1 MPVETDCQDYRLRR
15 RPLIAAMM
23 DGEIA
28 LARHPVRAGILSGQS
43 RERLSGRKV
52 PF

>member
-1 MPVETDCQDYRLRR
+1 MPVETDCQDYGLRW

-28 LARHPVRAGILSGQS
+28 LACHPVWAGILSGHS
-43 RERLSGRKV
+43 RERLSGHRV